1 MCLRITSEL
10 YNGLLRYRQGRHH
23 DAFCV
28 QGHTIRKR
36 LGIESF
42 QILFLCCCTL
52 SQEYTWSGLGLKG
65 ALKAAGSGDRTEGQG
80 WASRAV
86 GQRKL
91 AARPNNDA
99 RAILGGM
106 WEEGAGGGE
115 SVTGTPNS
123 PSTPSS
129 VPGLL
134 SMTDLCA
141 LSQLWHT
148 S

>member
-1 MCLRITSEL
+1 MCRRITPEL
-10 YNGLLRYRQGRHH
+10 YNSLPRCRQGRHR
-23 DAFCV
+23 DVSCV
-28 QGHTIRKR
+28 EVHTIRKR
-36 LGIESF
+36 LELEPF

-52 SQEYTWSGLGLKG
+52 SQEYMWKGLGLKC

-86 GQRKL
+86 DQRKL

-141 LSQLWHT
+141 LSQLWQT